1 MNWIIEN
8 IVDLSVNKVNKNYS
22 YIIGAPN
29 TSSCMPVAKRRPV
42 FLEMAIRQVFPVYQ
56 TCFSLLHWF
65 ELK

>member
-42 FLEMAIRQVFPVYQ
+42 FFRNGNQTGFSRYIRHVFPCY
-56 TCFSLLHWF
+56 TGLN
-65 ELK
+65 